1 MSQMPSFLK
10 IGNKPNAG
18 RSTGEPYRM
27 QDYKPL
33 LGLWLID
40 LSLTRRWVEKPP
52 GGSLG
57 GTFCDNDFIEVT
69 GLAEL
74 MPLLRDDIGFD
85 DEDDNPFALDIEEE
99 PDDDEQGDA
108 ASLQLQRQRKPAAK
122 SKRSN
127 QRTLKTR
134 VMALLKGRRKE
145 LLALGVSADLPLFQ
159 NVERLGRM
167 VSLND
172 TECAVLTF
180 AACMGCFPVFR
191 AALAPNTLQVS
202 DDGLA
207 SLLSTLT
214 GQPTD
219 LIRKA
224 LRRDSV
230 LLTSGLI
237 RVDRDDEELEDKI
250 SLVRDLQNVML
261 DELASDEELGRRVL
275 RPAKAGTLALAD
287 FPHLATDARLLLDYL
302 TGVDQTQACGANILL
317 YGPPGTGKTEFAKAL
332 AAQAGI
338 SLFDIGFADE
348 DGNPIDGEQRLHS
361 LNFCQR
367 ALKGKSKVA
376 LLFDEVEDVLPGR
389 PGGGLF
395 GMMFGNK
402 SDSKGGK
409 AWINRALEEN
419 PVPTIWITNDANIDT
434 AYLRRFDY
442 ALALRIPPRAVRTR
456 MALEHLGQHAPNT
469 AAVAAIAELD
479 DLLPAQLERAARVAR
494 LSAVASPALAWQHAE
509 MALAH
514 SRAVLG
520 QTRKNLKAKAHTQYS
535 LEFLNTNADIA
546 SIITGLRVRPQATFC
561 LYGPS
566 GTGKSQL
573 ARHIADALGKPI
585 LIKRA
590 SDLMDKFVGGTEK
603 LIAAMF
609 EQALDEDALLLLDE
623 ADSFLSDRTGA
634 NHRWEATQ
642 TNELLTQLECFEGLF
657 FATTN
662 LMDTMDAACL
672 RRFSHKI
679 KFDYLNP
686 DQRLAMFVQ
695 EFCRLGGD
703 QADTLG
709 IEAQVR
715 GMEGLT
721 PGDFAVVG
729 RHRAGLSQPIRALEF
744 LIFLQHEASVK
755 RHGQAKMGF

>member
-1 MSQMPSFLK
+1 M
-10 IGNKPNAG
+10 G
-18 RSTGEPYRM
+18 RWAARFATTTS
-27 QDYKPL
+27 
-33 LGLWLID
+33 
-40 LSLTRRWVEKPP
+40 S
-52 GGSLG
+52 
-57 GTFCDNDFIEVT
+57 EVT
-69 GLAEL
+69 GLKEL
-74 MPLLRDDIGFD
+74 MPILLDDIALD
-85 DEDDNPFALDIEEE
+85 DEDDNPFALDIVEEQAEEE
-99 PDDDEQGDA
+99 GDA
-108 ASLQLQRQRKPAAK
+108 VSAQLRRKPAAK
-122 SKRSN
+122 PKRSN
-127 QRTLKTR
+127 PRVLKAR

-145 LLALGVSADLPLFQ
+145 LLAQGVSADLPLFQ

-172 TECAVLTF
+172 AERAVLAF
-180 AACMGCFPVFR
+180 VACMGCFPVFQ
-191 AALAPNTLQVS
+191 AALAPNSIQVS

-207 SLLSTLT
+207 SVLSTLT

-219 LIRKA
+219 LILKA

-230 LLTSGLI
+230 LLTSSLI
-237 RVDRDDEELEDKI
+237 RVDRDDQALEDKI
-250 SLVRDLQNVML
+250 SLVRDLQGVML

-287 FPHLATDARLLLDYL
+287 FPHLASDSRLLLDYL
-302 TGVDQTQACGANILL
+302 AGVDQTKAGGANILL

-332 AAQAGI
+332 VAEASI
-338 SLFDIGFADE
+338 SLFDIGYADE

-402 SDSKGGK
+402 SDTKGGK

-419 PVPTIWITNDANIDT
+419 PVPTLWITNDANIDP

-456 MALEHLGQHAPNT
+456 MAQEHLGQHAPNS

-494 LSAVASPALAWQHAE
+494 LSALASPALAWQHAE

-535 LEFLNTNADIA
+535 LDFLNTNADIP

-573 ARHIADALGKPI
+573 ARHIADELGKPI
-585 LIKRA
+585 SIKRA
-590 SDLMDKFVGGTEK
+590 SDLMDKYVGGTEK
-603 LIAAMF
+603 RIAAMF
-609 EQALDEDALLLLDE
+609 EQALDEDAVLLLDE

-634 NHRWEATQ
+634 GHRWEVTQ

-662 LMDTMDAACL
+662 LMDLMDAACL

-686 DQRLAMFVQ
+686 DQRLEMFVQ

-703 QADTLG
+703 KADTVG
-709 IEAQVR
+709 VEEQVR
-715 GMEGLT
+715 RMEGLT
-721 PGDFAVVG
+721 PGDFAVAG
-729 RHRAGLSQPIRALEF
+729 RNWVGLSERLTVCEF
-744 LIFLQHEASVK
+744 LSLLDQEGVVK
-755 RHGQAKMGF
+755 SHGKRAVGFV

>member
-1 MSQMPSFLK
+1 MRQMPSFLK

-18 RSTGEPYRM
+18 RSEDAPYRM

-52 GGSLG
+52 CGSLG
-57 GTFCDNDFIEVT
+57 GTFCDSDFIDIT
-69 GLAEL
+69 GLPEL
-74 MPLLRDDIGFD
+74 MPLLRDDISFD
-85 DEDDNPFALDIEEE
+85 DEADSPFALDVEEE
-99 PDDDEQGDA
+99 PDKVDEGDA
-108 ASLQLQRQRKPAAK
+108 FARLRRKPAAK
-122 SKRSN
+122 HKRN
-127 QRTLKTR
+127 NPRVVKAR

-145 LLALGVSADLPLFQ
+145 LLEQGVSADFPLFQ

-172 TECAVLTF
+172 TERAILAFV
-180 AACMGCFPVFR
+180 ACMGCFPVFR
-191 AALAPNTLQVS
+191 AALAPNSIQVS

-214 GQPTD
+214 GHPAD

-237 RVDRDDEELEDKI
+237 RVDRDDNELEYKI
-250 SLVRDLQNVML
+250 SLVRDLQGVML

-275 RPAKAGTLALAD
+275 RPAKTGTLALAD
-287 FPHLATDARLLLDYL
+287 FPHLASDSRLLLDYL
-302 TGVDQTQACGANILL
+302 AGVNQTQTCGANILL

-332 AAQAGI
+332 AAQACI
-338 SLFDIGFADE
+338 SLFDIGYADD

-367 ALKGKSKVA
+367 ALKGKNKVA
-376 LLFDEVEDVLPGR
+376 LMFDEVEDVLPGR

-395 GMMFGNK
+395 GIMFGNK

-419 PVPTIWITNDANIDT
+419 PVPTIWITNDANIDP

-469 AAVAAIAELD
+469 AAVAAIADLD

-494 LSAVASPALAWQHAE
+494 LSGLASPTLAWQHAE

-535 LEFLNTNADIA
+535 LDFLNTNADIA

-561 LYGPS
+561 LNGPS
-566 GTGKSQL
+566 GTCKSQL
-573 ARHIADALGKPI
+573 ARHIADELGKPI

-590 SDLMDKFVGGTEK
+590 SDLMDKYVGGTEK

-609 EQALDEDALLLLDE
+609 EQALDEDAVLLLDE
-623 ADSFLSDRTGA
+623 ADSFLTDRTGA
-634 NHRWEATQ
+634 NHRWEVTQ
-642 TNELLTQLECFEGLF
+642 TNELLTQLECFEGVF

-662 LMDTMDAACL
+662 LMDTLDAACL

-679 KFDYLNP
+679 KFDYLLP
-686 DQRLAMFVQ
+686 QQRWELFVQ
-695 EFCRLGGD
+695 EFSRLGGD
-703 QADTLG
+703 REYTLDV
-709 IEAQVR
+709 EDQVR
-715 GMEGLT
+715 RMEGLT

-729 RHRAGLSQPIRALEF
+729 RNLNCLSEQLTALVF
-744 LIFLQHEASVK
+744 LRSLRLEVSVK
-755 RHGQAKMGF
+755 RREQAKMGF

>member
-1 MSQMPSFLK
+1 MP
-10 IGNKPNAG
+10 I
-18 RSTGEPYRM
+18 
-27 QDYKPL
+27 L
-33 LGLWLID
+33 L
-40 LSLTRRWVEKPP
+40 
-52 GGSLG
+52 
-57 GTFCDNDFIEVT
+57 
-69 GLAEL
+69 
-74 MPLLRDDIGFD
+74 DDIALD
-85 DEDDNPFALDIEEE
+85 DEDDNPFALDIVEEQAEEE
-99 PDDDEQGDA
+99 GDA
-108 ASLQLQRQRKPAAK
+108 VSAQLRRKPAAK
-122 SKRSN
+122 PKRSN
-127 QRTLKTR
+127 PRVLKAR

-145 LLALGVSADLPLFQ
+145 LLAQGVSADLPLFQ

-172 TECAVLTF
+172 AERAVLAF
-180 AACMGCFPVFR
+180 VACMGCFPVFQ
-191 AALAPNTLQVS
+191 AALAPNSIQVS

-207 SLLSTLT
+207 SVLSTLT

-219 LIRKA
+219 LILKA

-230 LLTSGLI
+230 LLTSSLI
-237 RVDRDDEELEDKI
+237 RVDRDDQALEDKI
-250 SLVRDLQNVML
+250 SLVRDLQGVML

-287 FPHLATDARLLLDYL
+287 FPHLASDSRLLLDYL
-302 TGVDQTQACGANILL
+302 AGVDQTKAGGANILL

-332 AAQAGI
+332 VAEASI
-338 SLFDIGFADE
+338 SLFDIGYADE

-402 SDSKGGK
+402 SDTKGGK

-419 PVPTIWITNDANIDT
+419 PVPTLWITNDANIDP

-456 MALEHLGQHAPNT
+456 MAQEHLGQHAPNS

-494 LSAVASPALAWQHAE
+494 LSALASPALAWQHAE

-535 LEFLNTNADIA
+535 LDFLNTNADIP

-573 ARHIADALGKPI
+573 ARHIADELGKPI
-585 LIKRA
+585 SIKRA
-590 SDLMDKFVGGTEK
+590 SDLMDKYVGGTEK
-603 LIAAMF
+603 RIAAMF
-609 EQALDEDALLLLDE
+609 EQALDEDAVLLLDE

-634 NHRWEATQ
+634 GHRWEVTQ

-662 LMDTMDAACL
+662 LMDLMDAACL

-686 DQRLAMFVQ
+686 DQRLEMFVQ

-703 QADTLG
+703 KADTVG
-709 IEAQVR
+709 VEEQVR
-715 GMEGLT
+715 RMEGLT
-721 PGDFAVVG
+721 PGDFAVAG
-729 RHRAGLSQPIRALEF
+729 RNWVGLSERLTVCEF
-744 LIFLQHEASVK
+744 LSLLDQEGVVK
-755 RHGQAKMGF
+755 SHGKRAVGFV

>member
-1 MSQMPSFLK
+1 MNHMPSFLK

-18 RSTGEPYRM
+18 RSEDATYRM

-52 GGSLG
+52 NRSLN
-57 GTFCDNDFIEVT
+57 GTFGDSDFIEIT
-69 GLAEL
+69 GLQEL
-74 MPLLRDDIGFD
+74 KSLLREDINID
-85 DEDDNPFALDIEEE
+85 DEDDISIALEVEE
-99 PDDDEQGDA
+99 DLNKVDVGDA
-108 ASLQLQRQRKPAAK
+108 ACTRLKRKPAAK
-122 SKRSN
+122 HKRNSP
-127 QRTLKTR
+127 LR
-134 VMALLKGRRKE
+134 VRARIIALLKCRRKE
-145 LLALGVSADLPLFQ
+145 LLEQSVSADLPLFQ

-172 TECAVLTF
+172 TERAILTF
-180 AACMGCFPVFR
+180 VACMGCFPVFR
-191 AALAPNTLQVS
+191 AALESNSIHVS

-214 GQPTD
+214 GHPTE

-224 LRRDSV
+224 LRRDSILV
-230 LLTSGLI
+230 TSGLI
-237 RVDRDDEELEDKI
+237 RIDREDNDLEYKI
-250 SLVRDLQNVML
+250 SLIRDLQGVML
-261 DELASDEELGRRVL
+261 DELASDDELSRRVL
-275 RPAKAGTLALAD
+275 RPTKTGTLTLAD
-287 FPHLATDARLLLDYL
+287 FPHLANDSRLLLDYL
-302 TGVDQTQACGANILL
+302 AGVDQTQTCGANILL

-332 AAQAGI
+332 AAQACI
-338 SLFDIGFADE
+338 NLFDIGYADE

-367 ALKGKSKVA
+367 ALKGKNKVA
-376 LLFDEVEDVLPGR
+376 LMFDEVEDVLPGR
-389 PGGGLF
+389 PSGGLL
-395 GMMFGNK
+395 GIIFGNK

-419 PVPTIWITNDANIDT
+419 PVPTIWITNDANIDP

-442 ALALRIPPRAVRTR
+442 TLALRIPPLAVRTR
-456 MALEHLGQHAPNT
+456 MAQEHLSQHAPNT
-469 AAVAAIAELD
+469 AAVAAFAELD

-494 LSAVASPALAWQHAE
+494 LSGMSSPTLAWQHAE

-535 LEFLNTNADIA
+535 LDFLNTNANIA
-546 SIITGLRVRPQATFC
+546 SIITGLRMRTQGTFC

-566 GTGKSQL
+566 GSGKSQL
-573 ARHIADALGKPI
+573 ARHIANELGKPI

-590 SDLMDKFVGGTEK
+590 SDLMDKYVGGTEK

-609 EQALDEDALLLLDE
+609 EQALDEDAMLLLDE
-623 ADSFLSDRTGA
+623 ADSFLTDRTCS
-634 NHRWEATQ
+634 NHRWEVTQ
-642 TNELLTQLECFEGLF
+642 TNELLTQLECFEGVF

-662 LMDTMDAACL
+662 LMDTLDAACL

-679 KFDYLNP
+679 KFDYLLP
-686 DQRLAMFVQ
+686 QQQWELFLQ
-695 EFCRLGGD
+695 EFSRLGHD
-703 QADTLG
+703 REYTLNV
-709 IEAQVR
+709 EDQVR
-715 GMEGLT
+715 RMEGLT
-721 PGDFAVVG
+721 PGDFAAVV
-729 RHRAGLSQPIRALEF
+729 RSRTGLVDPLTVPEF
-744 LIFLQHEASVK
+744 LRLLQQEVAIK
-755 RHGQAKMGF
+755 QHGKVRIGF